1 MSRKV
6 RPEAEVLKV
15 KQSLLDNALSL
26 IHENSYY
33 NFTLRTLAKKV
44 GMTAGN
50 VYYYFS
56 SKDEI
61 FLHLVIEGFKILY
74 NKLKDATDKET
85 DLNKKVSV
93 YISTYY
99 QFSKEYEKH
108 YDLMFTLPTPK
119 YFDYIGTNFE
129 SLAKQEIEYSSKI
142 AGLAQAIIS
151 ELKVDGQK
159 LTENEVNMYCLK
171 IWCQL
176 HGMISLSRSKVISYV
191 VTQNDYEDYFR
202 ILIQDLSKN
211 FK

>member
-6 RPEAEVLKV
+6 RPDEEVLKV
-15 KQSLLDNALSL
+15 KQSLLDNALIL

-61 FLHLVIEGFKILY
+61 YIHLVIEGFRILY
-74 NKLKDATDKET
+74 DKLKESTDKET
-85 DLNKKVSV
+85 DFTKKISS
-93 YISTYY
+93 YITCYY
-99 QFSKEYEKH
+99 TFSKEYAKH

-119 YFDYIGTNFE
+119 YFDYVGTNYE
-129 SLAKQEIEYSSKI
+129 NLAKMELDYSSKI
-142 AGLAQAIIS
+142 AGLAQSIVTQIKINNQNLS
-151 ELKVDGQK
+151 I
-159 LTENEVNMYCLK
+159 NEVNILLLK
-171 IWCQL
+171 LWCQL
-176 HGMISLSRSKVISYV
+176 HGLISLSRSKVIGY
-191 VTQNDYEDYFR
+191 VTQNSEEFSE
-202 ILIQDLSKN
+202 ILIQELIKM

>member
-6 RPEAEVLKV
+6 RPENEVLKV
-15 KQSLLDNALSL
+15 KQSLLDNALIL

-61 FLHLVIEGFKILY
+61 YIHLVIEGFKILY
-74 NKLKDATDKET
+74 NKLKESTDNET
-85 DLNKKVSV
+85 DYTNKISA
-93 YISTYY
+93 YILSYY
-99 QFSKEYEKH
+99 SFSIEYSKH

-119 YFDYIGTNFE
+119 YFDYIGTNYE
-129 SLAKQEIEYSSKI
+129 NLAKMELEYSSKI
-142 AGLAQAIIS
+142 AGLAQSIVIQIKINNQNLS
-151 ELKVDGQK
+151 L
-159 LTENEVNMYCLK
+159 NEVNILLLK
-171 IWCQL
+171 LWCQL
-176 HGMISLSRSKVISYV
+176 HGLISLSRSKVIGY
-191 VTQNDYEDYFR
+191 VTQNYEEYSKL
-202 ILIQDLSKN
+202 LIQELIKM

>member
-6 RPEAEVLKV
+6 RPEEEVLKV
-15 KQSLLDNALSL
+15 KQSLLDNALIL

-50 VYYYFS
+50 VYYYFT

-61 FLHLVIEGFKILY
+61 YLHLVIEGFKILY
-74 NKLKDATDKET
+74 NKLKEATEKEEDYNDKI
-85 DLNKKVSV
+85 SA

-99 QFSKEYEKH
+99 SFSIEYAKH

-119 YFDYIGTNFE
+119 YFDYIGTNYE
-129 SLAKQEIEYSSKI
+129 NLAKMEIEYSSKI
-142 AGLAQAIIS
+142 AELAQSIVIQINA
-151 ELKVDGQK
+151 KGQN
-159 LTENEVNMYCLK
+159 LSLNEVNMLLLK
-171 IWCQL
+171 LWCQL
-176 HGMISLSRSKVISYV
+176 HGMISLSRSKVIGY
-191 VTQNDYEDYFR
+191 VTQNYEEYSKL
-202 ILIQDLSKN
+202 LIQDLSKM